1 MVLIEKIKNSNY
13 LISLSPNSSLVGVY
27 RIIFLASI
35 TFVCG
40 GIAITFYFVGAS
52 LILPFAG
59 IELTV
64 LFIAFYLSF
73 KWSNKKEKIYISQ
86 ETVKI
91 EKGTN
96 KAEYLWEEFR
106 TFTSFQIKKE
116 KELIKSV
123 TSLNRGT
130 SSERELILGL
140 LKNGIPKET
149 IFHDLMIKKNN
160 NKFIITGKNWNNGKN
175 EPILQN
181 AEYLYTYSVNLI
193 DPTILDDLVHFHN
206 FAIFKIK

>member
-13 LISLSPNSSLVGVY
+13 LISLSPNSSLVGIY

-40 GIAITFYFVGAS
+40 GIAIIFYFVGAS

-73 KWSNKKEKIYISQ
+73 KWSSKKEKIYISQ

-96 KAEYLWEEFR
+96 RAEYLWEEFR

-116 KELIKSV
+116 KDKTLRLSFKSKGQDV
-123 TSLNRGT
+123 YVGDFLN
-130 SSERELILGL
+130 EDDKNL
-140 LKNGIPKET
+140 LK
-149 IFHDLMIKKNN
+149 DSIKD
-160 NKFIITGKNWNNGKN
+160 II
-175 EPILQN
+175 EELN
-181 AEYLYTYSVNLI
+181 AQIN
-193 DPTILDDLVHFHN
+193 
-206 FAIFKIK
+206 

>member
-13 LISLSPNSSLVGVY
+13 LISLSPNSSLVGIY
-27 RIIFLASI
+27 RIIFFASI

-73 KWSNKKEKIYISQ
+73 KWSSKKEKIYISQ

-91 EKGTN
+91 EKGIN

-116 KELIKSV
+116 KDKTLRLSFKSKGQDV
-123 TSLNRGT
+123 YFGDFLN
-130 SSERELILGL
+130 EDDKNL
-140 LKNGIPKET
+140 LK
-149 IFHDLMIKKNN
+149 DSIKD
-160 NKFIITGKNWNNGKN
+160 II
-175 EPILQN
+175 EELN
-181 AEYLYTYSVNLI
+181 AQIN
-193 DPTILDDLVHFHN
+193 
-206 FAIFKIK
+206 